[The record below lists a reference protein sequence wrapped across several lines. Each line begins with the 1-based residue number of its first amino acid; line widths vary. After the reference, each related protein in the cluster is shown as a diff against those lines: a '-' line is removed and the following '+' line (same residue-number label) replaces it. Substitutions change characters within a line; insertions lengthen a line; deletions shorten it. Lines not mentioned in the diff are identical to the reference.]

1 MISAFRPVKPSH
13 NDIAKSGQLVGSIA
27 FASAMLTSLKHRHS
41 GQVMGTTNVTRRRN
55 RRKKV
60 KLTAKTKIT
69 KSLWVS
75 LGRMDMIE
83 GALAGILVEQGL
95 K

>member
-1 MISAFRPVKPSH
+1 
-13 NDIAKSGQLVGSIA
+13 
-27 FASAMLTSLKHRHS
+27 
-41 GQVMGTTNVTRRRN
+41 MGTTNVTRKKN